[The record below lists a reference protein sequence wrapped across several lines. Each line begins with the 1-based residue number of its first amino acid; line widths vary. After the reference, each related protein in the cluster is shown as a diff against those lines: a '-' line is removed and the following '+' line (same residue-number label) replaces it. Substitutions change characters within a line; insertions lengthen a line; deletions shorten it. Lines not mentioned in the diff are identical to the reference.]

1 MHPLFDGLEPLITAL
16 NPHRQVGR
24 VRVVGGA
31 VRAWLR
37 HENLAYAERDVAVDM
52 PPEDVLSAC
61 LSARLMAEAPGLRWG
76 TVVVQLGG
84 KKIEVT
90 SLRVDV
96 YSPGSRYPTVRWV
109 HNWAEDAQRRD
120 FTCNAIYVAED
131 GTLFDPFGGVQDLQ
145 HSLVRVVGDPATR
158 VREDPLRILRF
169 FRFCGHY
176 GLGGLTPDLASIL
189 RAAAPGLG
197 VVSEARRARE
207 MALLRATPQATSV
220 LHEMERLGLA

>member
-1 MHPLFDGLEPLITAL
+1 MHPLFDGLDPLLTAL
-16 NPHRQVGR
+16 NPHGKAGL

-37 HENLAYAERDVAVDM
+37 HENLAYVDTDLATAL

-61 LSARLMAEAPGLRWG
+61 LKARLVAEAPGLRWG
-76 TVVVQLGG
+76 TVVVQVAG
-84 KKIEVT
+84 KKIEIT
-90 SLRVDV
+90 SLREDT

-109 HNWAEDAQRRD
+109 ADWEKDATRRD
-120 FTCNAIYVAED
+120 FTCNAVYVAED

-145 HSLVRVVGDPATR
+145 HSLVRFVGDAATR
-158 VREDPLRILRF
+158 VREDPLRIIRF

-176 GLGGLTPDLASIL
+176 GLGGLTPELAGIL
-189 RAAAPGLG
+189 RAAAPGLST
-197 VVSEARRARE
+197 VSEARRVKE
-207 MALLRATPQATSV
+207 MTLLRATPQATSV

>member
-1 MHPLFDGLEPLITAL
+1 MVCLGCCQKGIDRIPQGIGSCDFRARDFRNRDCGDRWAARGLKGPVAAWVEFRLFG
-16 NPHRQVGR
+16 VGR
-24 VRVVGGA
+24 
-31 VRAWLR
+31 
-37 HENLAYAERDVAVDM
+37 
-52 PPEDVLSAC
+52 
-61 LSARLMAEAPGLRWG
+61 
-76 TVVVQLGG
+76 
-84 KKIEVT
+84 
-90 SLRVDV
+90 
-96 YSPGSRYPTVRWV
+96 
-109 HNWAEDAQRRD
+109 
-120 FTCNAIYVAED
+120 D

-145 HSLVRVVGDPATR
+145 HSLVRFVGDPATR